1 MRTKGLVLG
10 LLLSSIVFL
19 APTSGDCVSHES
31 HNNLAP
37 RAERLAILTPIVGQ
51 TKVAANNSG
60 EEFESYVEVFNEVDS
75 DPEHAAA
82 HKITASYDIH

>member
-19 APTSGDCVSHES
+19 APTSGDCVSHEN

-37 RAERLAILTPIVGQ
+37 SAERLALLAPTAVQ
-51 TKVAANNSG
+51 TKVAVHNSD

-82 HKITASYDIH
+82 HKITASYEIR